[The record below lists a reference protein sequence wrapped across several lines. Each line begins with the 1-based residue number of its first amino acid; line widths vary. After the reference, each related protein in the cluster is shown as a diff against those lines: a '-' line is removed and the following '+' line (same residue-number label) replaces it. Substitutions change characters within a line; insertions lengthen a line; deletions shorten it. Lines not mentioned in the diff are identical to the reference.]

1 MYTKRHHMQT
11 TLCSFVCCCYWN
23 MGIDLLYW
31 IKENRSTYGGY
42 VQFVCSPNYRF
53 EPQRSNEARVK
64 KSEQKLNLQAMN
76 KPVLYGS
83 LYFKLTN
90 FVWFTCTNPLQD
102 IWAKGTVQNLLIDRP
117 VSQLTKRYSG
127 MMKHTSLYIF

>member
-1 MYTKRHHMQT
+1 MYNLYVVQITDLNLNVQTKQE
-11 TLCSFVCCCYWN
+11 
-23 MGIDLLYW
+23 
-31 IKENRSTYGGY
+31 K
-42 VQFVCSPNYRF
+42 
-53 EPQRSNEARVK
+53 K

-90 FVWFTCTNPLQD
+90 FAWFTCTNPCRIFEQKVQY
-102 IWAKGTVQNLLIDRP
+102 IVQNLLIDRP

-127 MMKHTSLYIF
+127 